1 MPGRYPESSQG
12 NNVDWLV
19 DKVARVASKQEG
31 LAGELNG
38 ARATLADL
46 KREQDGL
53 VAEGLSLKNNVTKMT
68 NEVTSVTAEHYNIV
82 RELGSKQD
90 HLNNKIL
97 CCGTMP
103 QSWRTSWQG

>member
-1 MPGRYPESSQG
+1 
-12 NNVDWLV
+12 
-19 DKVARVASKQEG
+19 VARVASKQAG

-53 VAEGLSLKNNVTKMT
+53 VAEGSSLRNNVTKMA
-68 NEVTSVTAEHYNIV
+68 NKVTSVTAEHYNIV
-82 RELGSKQD
+82 RELSSKQD

-97 CCGTMP
+97 LLWNNATELADELARVAGRP
-103 QSWRTSWQG
+103 GWRA